1 MTGRLVER
9 KGYVMV
15 DQNVEMRGQLLAV
28 TGADSRVGKK
38 VGKRDKIKALT
49 GEPWVVMM
57 G

>member
-1 MTGRLVER
+1 MVER
-9 KGYVMV
+9 KSDVMV
-15 DQNVEMRGQLLAV
+15 DQKVEMRGQLLAV
-28 TGADSRVGKK
+28 MGADSRVRKK